1 MGKDKEFR
9 TIRGYE
15 LLRQKH
21 NLITPSME
29 DYLEMAYRIYQQ
41 TGCIRIGDLAS
52 RLNVRPPSASR
63 MVQKLARKGY
73 LIGEKYGVIELTKK
87 ETSTAATWLP
97 DIPSSNIFNIDWG
110 YARNWNKL
118 KNRALLAART
128 VARLSMF
135 IDFAEN
141 NPQWQETFH
150 LPPKLE
156 RNKYNRCEPVE

>member
-73 LIGEKYGVIELTKK
+73 LIGEKYGVIELTKQGTEYGSYLVTRHAIIEHFLK
-87 ETSTAATWLP
+87 LIGVTRGILEQTEKIEHYLQPETVE
-97 DIPSSNIFNIDWG
+97 
-110 YARNWNKL
+110 K
-118 KNRALLAART
+118 
-128 VARLSMF
+128 LSMF
-135 IDFAEN
+135 NDFAEN
-141 NPQWQETFH
+141 NPQWQKAFH
-150 LPPKLE
+150 AYRQGLE
-156 RNKYNRCEPVE
+156 RN